1 MSYFDFAGSTK
12 IVQLLES
19 STPVDG
25 TVEPSYTAGVC
36 SDVAYTNEPTCV
48 AAGETWTDLYFTQA
62 FDARPFIGAL
72 IIVDAG
78 TFGAASDVTITLK
91 KSAEPA
97 FSSWATFD
105 DFEGDT
111 AGFSKIVGGTPGAGE
126 VADNAYYFCRLDLSK
141 TQNAVGI
148 QVVTSLSGVETCK
161 LGVLAILFPQ
171 DTTDADEPQF
181 KV

>member
-1 MSYFDFAGSTK
+1 MSYFDFAGATK

-19 STPVDG
+19 STPADG

-36 SDVAYTNEPTCV
+36 SDVAYENEPTCV
-48 AAGETWTDLYFTQA
+48 AAGEDWTAPYFTQS
-62 FDARPFIGAL
+62 FDARPYIGAL
-72 IIVDAG
+72 IVVDAG
-78 TFGAASDVTITLK
+78 AFGANSDVTVTLK

-111 AGFSKIVGGTPGAGE
+111 AAFSKIVGGSPGAGE

-148 QVVTSLSGVETCK
+148 QVVTSLTGVETCK
-161 LGVLAILFPQ
+161 LGVLAVLFPQ